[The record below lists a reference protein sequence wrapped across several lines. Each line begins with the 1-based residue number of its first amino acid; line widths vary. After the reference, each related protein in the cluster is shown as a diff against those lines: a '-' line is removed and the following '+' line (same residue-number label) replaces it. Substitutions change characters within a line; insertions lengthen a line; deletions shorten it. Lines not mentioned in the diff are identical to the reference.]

1 MPDIK
6 KDIQKALFEEASQL
20 TGGRFVDQSYKNI
33 VAEVISIAKA
43 TKEGSYIKITKRI
56 ISNIDLQ
63 KKAKEFEES
72 KTREQQDEFLQKI
85 IQPQLDTEQHT
96 SNEDLALI
104 KRNLHD
110 FFSQAV
116 YIISDKENLD
126 KINTKTKEE
135 EGKTNRFT
143 FSPPLR
149 GQENASNKEQQL
161 KGLKVEFTE
170 HLGKTQNASKNFL
183 KELETL
189 KTPSDLPL
197 DPSYIYIDPISPLLE
212 KEKVKDAISGL
223 SGKKLTESEI
233 SKSIRSKDLG
243 ITSEEANDIR
253 NFLQSPAIREKI
265 QRNDLNSL
273 AKDIKDSLDKND
285 LISKISGEKYQ
296 LEFSKNNF
304 TNFLNEKII
313 SSSISF
319 KHEQA
324 KIATT
329 KTDYINNKKLE
340 KLIKN
345 PDDLT
350 NLRRFIRTHAQNK
363 KNEQVLAFLDAQN
376 PLVEQAKAAVEQVI
390 EDWGITYE
398 DRLLTTAQNAD
409 LNPKKEDNKE
419 IAPLKPPR
427 TPGST
432 RPTVNK
438 FVKYALLAGAASQ
451 FPTAFAGNLRGVD
464 EDPTEELHRRAQDNS
479 YSHEYAMND
488 GNSLFLVSGENNRLY
503 RGESAPEQVATLDN
517 AIRTVISFN
526 SNSNTLLYNDYSGQ
540 FRSISIGS
548 LTFVDINTGQTT
560 VVATT
565 AEPEKSTT
573 TTTSITPTS
582 TTPTST
588 TLTSTTTTT
597 TTPTTTGTGTTT
609 TSTTTITTT
618 PESEYNLVDG
628 IPTLTCRGGSNQ
640 DSCRLEFSDGG
651 WKVYVK
657 NNENGI
663 DIPANSNVN
672 FNGERLTIKCPGEQQ
687 PYQLS
692 LNNGDI
698 TQISCGENKINVNP
712 DDDVQFV
719 NQNGVTVAQVTT
731 STTTPQSSITSTTTT
746 QSSSTSTTTFSSSF
760 TNVNASTTNANGDN
774 STVTATTTPDG
785 TRVNASTTTQDGTT
799 TTATAAPDG
808 TTTVATTTPDGTT
821 TTATTPPGNAA
832 NPIAAAGPAVEE
844 VNASAFTPI
853 SPNSFLTNWYL
864 SAQQH
869 NKGEGRL
876 LSEDRSEDN
885 NKGTDNTL
893 AWTTAAN
900 VFLSIV
906 SIIHTARK
914 QVDQKDSD
922 DTQRGKYKKQI
933 LAEIPQIIAG
943 GIVGAALINSID
955 GDLNNTQKSLLIASS
970 VGMQLFNSID
980 DILKIY
986 KDPSKKTDL
995 DTLRCTAKFDWE
1007 DGKNFWNM
1015 LTQITGV
1022 RSVST
1027 PIEHGLE
1034 AIYHAYMRNKST
1046 TPTKDFGEEA
1056 PSEGS
1061 LDVVNPETI
1070 GKPTLPKSSS
1080 SDGAKP
1086 NVFGKKTPSES
1097 SSEKDTLPGNI
1108 TRKGSDK
1115 SSSKKTT
1122 PKDEPSQ
1129 TSEKDALPSVPPSK
1143 GTPSLT
1149 PQRSIKD
1156 DGQVPNV
1163 LDVGEVVG
1171 EIVEEWDKNSGDPSN
1186 PSAPAPASK
1195 HKPAAPEGDPA
1206 ALGNAPG
1213 INDDGQS
1220 SNPAAPAPASEH
1232 KPTAPKD
1239 KPTALEVDSDDL
1251 GNTPAS
1257 QSGSNGDGQSSSG
1270 SVRSSSNGGQ
1280 SPSVFNVE
1288 EIINKV
1294 TDNAIDGYAKESGAP
1309 SSHLAQSSIQSS
1321 KSAALGN
1328 TPASQSGSND
1338 GGKSSSSFDVRE
1350 MIDKTVEQHAK
1361 DSGDSPSGYPQ
1372 DPSTPKNKNFKSM

>member
-1 MPDIK
+1 MD
-6 KDIQKALFEEASQL
+6 
-20 TGGRFVDQSYKNI
+20 
-33 VAEVISIAKA
+33 
-43 TKEGSYIKITKRI
+43 
-56 ISNIDLQ
+56 
-63 KKAKEFEES
+63 
-72 KTREQQDEFLQKI
+72 
-85 IQPQLDTEQHT
+85 
-96 SNEDLALI
+96 
-104 KRNLHD
+104 
-110 FFSQAV
+110 
-116 YIISDKENLD
+116 
-126 KINTKTKEE
+126 
-135 EGKTNRFT
+135 
-143 FSPPLR
+143 
-149 GQENASNKEQQL
+149 
-161 KGLKVEFTE
+161 
-170 HLGKTQNASKNFL
+170 
-183 KELETL
+183 
-189 KTPSDLPL
+189 
-197 DPSYIYIDPISPLLE
+197 
-212 KEKVKDAISGL
+212 
-223 SGKKLTESEI
+223 
-233 SKSIRSKDLG
+233 
-243 ITSEEANDIR
+243 
-253 NFLQSPAIREKI
+253 
-265 QRNDLNSL
+265 
-273 AKDIKDSLDKND
+273 
-285 LISKISGEKYQ
+285 
-296 LEFSKNNF
+296 
-304 TNFLNEKII
+304 
-313 SSSISF
+313 
-319 KHEQA
+319 
-324 KIATT
+324 
-329 KTDYINNKKLE
+329 
-340 KLIKN
+340 
-345 PDDLT
+345 
-350 NLRRFIRTHAQNK
+350 
-363 KNEQVLAFLDAQN
+363 
-376 PLVEQAKAAVEQVI
+376 
-390 EDWGITYE
+390 
-398 DRLLTTAQNAD
+398 
-409 LNPKKEDNKE
+409 
-419 IAPLKPPR
+419 
-427 TPGST
+427 
-432 RPTVNK
+432 
-438 FVKYALLAGAASQ
+438 
-451 FPTAFAGNLRGVD
+451 
-464 EDPTEELHRRAQDNS
+464 
-479 YSHEYAMND
+479 D
-488 GNSLFLVSGENNRLY
+488 GNTLFLVSGNNTHLFRGKSEPQQVARLEYAIRNVIGFNPDSNRLVY
-503 RGESAPEQVATLDN
+503 YDAS
-517 AIRTVISFN
+517 
-526 SNSNTLLYNDYSGQ
+526 SN
-540 FRSISIGS
+540 FRSIFIGN
-548 LTFVDINTGQTT
+548 LAFVNIDTGQTT
-560 VVATT
+560 VVATST
-565 AEPEKSTT
+565 TPETSTT
-573 TTTSITPTS
+573 TTTSITPTTTGTD
-582 TTPTST
+582 TTPTTTLTST

-597 TTPTTTGTGTTT
+597 TTPTTTGTDTTTTGTDTTT

-628 IPTLTCRGGSNQ
+628 IPTLTCRDGSNQ

-651 WKVYVK
+651 WKVYAK

-663 DIPANSNVN
+663 GIPANSNVD
-672 FNGERLTIKCPGEQQ
+672 FNGQQLTIQCPGEQQ

-692 LNNGDI
+692 LSNGDI
-698 TQISCGENKINVNP
+698 TQISCGENKINVNSG
-712 DDDVQFV
+712 DDVQFF
-719 NQNGVTVAQVTT
+719 NQNGETVAQVTT
-731 STTTPQSSITSTTTT
+731 PTT
-746 QSSSTSTTTFSSSF
+746 QSSSTSSTTTTTFSSSF
-760 TNVNASTTNANGDN
+760 ANVSASTTSENGHN
-774 STVTATTTPDG
+774 LTVTSNTTQYD
-785 TRVNASTTTQDGTT
+785 TRVSAS
-799 TTATAAPDG
+799 
-808 TTTVATTTPDGTT
+808 TTTPDGTT
-821 TTATTPPGNAA
+821 
-832 NPIAAAGPAVEE
+832 VEE
-844 VNASAFTPI
+844 VKTSGLTPI
-853 SPNSFLTNWYL
+853 SPNAVVAALYTHFNRDKE
-864 SAQQH
+864 H
-869 NKGEGRL
+869 KGKERL
-876 LSEDRSEDN
+876 LSEDQSGDN

-893 AWTTAAN
+893 AWSTA
-900 VFLSIV
+900 VSVILSIA
-906 SIIHTARK
+906 SIGHTMKK
-914 QVDQKDSD
+914 QEDQKDSEG
-922 DTQRGKYKKQI
+922 TQRGKWQKQV

-943 GIVGAALINSID
+943 GAFGYGLLNVID
-955 GDLNNTQKSLLIASS
+955 NDLNNTQKNLLTLSS
-970 VGMQLFNSID
+970 VVMQCFNAAD
-980 DILKIY
+980 DVLKIY

-1270 SVRSSSNGGQ
+1270 SVRSSSNGGK
-1280 SPSVFNVE
+1280 SSSVLDLGKIMNKTVE
-1288 EIINKV
+1288 
-1294 TDNAIDGYAKESGAP
+1294 AHAKNSGD
-1309 SSHLAQSSIQSS
+1309 SSNNSVHSFSDRGQPPNP
-1321 KSAALGN
+1321 AA
-1328 TPASQSGSND
+1328 PASQSGSND